1 MIDSAQETMLRRL
14 LRPLVRYLIGRG
26 WGYIAMRDLLK
37 EIYVAEAVTAHRATP
52 ADEPTDSLISMVT
65 GVHRKEVRRLR
76 ELQASQAETAER
88 NPMAGVNMAA
98 RVIGTWVSVGD
109 FLDAAGDPLVLP
121 LRAPEGQPS
130 FETLMRTAK
139 IDMRARTIIDELLR
153 AGAIEQMPEDH
164 FKLVQS
170 AYLGAEPKEKMLFL
184 SANVGDHL
192 RSALHN
198 LSGTEAPF
206 LERALFH
213 NAVSAPQLEAARP
226 KLIEMADRLL
236 RQANQHLTDASTIGT
251 EADVQPRRRLRL
263 GVYYYETDA
272 EDRV

>member
-1 MIDSAQETMLRRL
+1 MTDSAQETMLRRL
-14 LRPLVRYLIGRG
+14 LRPMVRYLIGRG
-26 WGYIAMRDLLK
+26 WGYIALRDLLK
-37 EIYVAEAVTAHRATP
+37 EIYVAEAVKVHQAAS

-76 ELQASQAETAER
+76 ELQGSEEAER

-98 RVIGTWVSVGD
+98 RVIGTWVSVAV
-109 FLDAAGDPLVLP
+109 FLDAAGDPLILP

-130 FETLMRTAK
+130 FETLMRAAK

-153 AGAIEQMPEDH
+153 AGAIEQMPDEQ

-192 RSALHN
+192 RAALHN
-198 LSGTEAPF
+198 LSTTETPF

-251 EADVQPRRRLRL
+251 ETDSQPRRRLRL

-272 EDRV
+272 DDRV